1 MHSLI
6 DHVSNQKAAGHILVI
21 GDLILDEYIFG
32 DVNRISPEAPVQIV
46 EQHSENFTLGGAANV
61 AHNLATIACSVDM
74 LGVVGDDTQGRRLVS
89 LLQEK
94 GIETSSLYIDPT
106 RPTTAKLRI
115 IAGNQQIVRVDNE
128 VKTPISPEARQW
140 LLQEVKE
147 KLKKADALILSD
159 YQKGVLTPELCRNII
174 AEAKKEGILIIAD
187 PKGKDFSKLKGVDI
201 ITPNKKELAVAT
213 PDHLDEEAS
222 VKYLFEKLQL
232 KNILL
237 TRGEEGMRLYSREKP
252 AFNIQ
257 TTAKEVYD
265 VTGAGDTVVSVLA
278 MALTTGLNLE
288 ASCKLANCAAGIVVG
303 KLGTS
308 TITIEELLGALKE
321 YEGGEKGK
329 IVPASLIGSVSLF
342 LRNHQKKIVF
352 TNGCFDIIH
361 YGHISYLQEA
371 GSRGDILIVGLNSDA
386 SVRRLKGESRPVV
399 GQEERASVLAALNCI
414 DYVVIF
420 DEDTPQKLI
429 ASIKPDVLV
438 KGGDYTPEQVVGR
451 EEVEK
456 AGGRVEI
463 IPLVEGLSTSNIVQR
478 IIENHRNDQKAPD

>member
-1 MHSLI
+1 MQTI
-6 DHVSNQKAAGHILVI
+6 INHVSHQQSRGRILVI

-32 DVNRISPEAPVQIV
+32 SVNRISPEAPVQIV

-74 LGVVGDDTQGRRLVS
+74 MGVIGDDTQGRKLTA
-89 LLQEK
+89 LMKEK
-94 GIETSSLYIDPT
+94 GIETSSLYIDES
-106 RPTTAKLRI
+106 RPTTSKLRI

-128 VKTPISPEARQW
+128 VKTPISSEAQAS
-140 LLQEVKE
+140 LLEEVKE
-147 KLKKADALILSD
+147 KLAHADALILSD
-159 YQKGVLTPELCRNII
+159 YQKGVLSPELCQNII
-174 AEAKKEGILIIAD
+174 AEAKKANVLLIAD
-187 PKGKDFSKLKGVDI
+187 PKGKDLSKLKGVDI
-201 ITPNKKELAVAT
+201 ITPNKKELQHAT
-213 PDHLDEEAS
+213 PDNLDEEAS
-222 VKYLFEKLQL
+222 IDYLFEKLQL

-237 TRGEEGMRLYSREKP
+237 TRGEEGMRLYTKGKP

-265 VTGAGDTVVSVLA
+265 VTGAGDTVVSVLT
-278 MALTTGLNLE
+278 MALTTGLNLKE
-288 ASCKLANCAAGIVVG
+288 SCKLANCAAGIVVG

-308 TITIEELLGALKE
+308 TITIEELLGAIKE

-342 LRNHQKKIVF
+342 LRNHQKRIVF

-371 GSRGDILIVGLNSDA
+371 SSRGDILIVGLNSDA
-386 SVRRLKGESRPVV
+386 SVRRLKGSSRPVV
-399 GQEERASVLAALNCI
+399 GEKERASVLAALNCI

-420 DEDTPQKLI
+420 DQDTPQELI

-438 KGGDYTPEQVVGR
+438 KGGDYTPDQVVGR
-451 EEVEK
+451 EVVEK
-456 AGGRVEI
+456 TGGRVEI

-478 IIENHRNDQKAPD
+478 IVENHHNDENCEK